1 MTSIEVTETLSLHG
15 HYTYTLAQLSELSGL
30 SEEELR
36 EWVDEGVIAPIDPE
50 AAQWLFGAD
59 RLVTVRLARRLSHDF
74 DLDRHSLA
82 LALTLLERVH
92 ALEEEL
98 RELRARLPVYR

>member
-15 HYTYTLAQLSELSGL
+15 TFTYSLAQLSELSGL

-36 EWVDEGVIAPIDPE
+36 GWVDEGVIAPIDPE
-50 AAQWLFGAD
+50 AAEWVFGAD

-74 DLDRHSLA
+74 GLDRDGLA

-92 ALEEEL
+92 ALGEEL
-98 RELRARLPVYR
+98 QALRARLPVYR